1 MNSFSHY
8 AFGSVAEWMFRYALG
23 IDTEGPGYR
32 HILLRPRPDARIGW
46 MKGSYRSVSGVIVS
60 EWEVGRRTTRYRFV
74 VPPNTRATLSLPG
87 QEPRDLGPGEH
98 EFEFKN
104 VKR

>member
-1 MNSFSHY
+1 
-8 AFGSVAEWMFRYALG
+8 
-23 IDTEGPGYR
+23 
-32 HILLRPRPDARIGW
+32 